1 MVTLEGKLVVRVPA
15 GQQASHARPD
25 STVALE
31 EPVTLLIIAYQRD
44 SDDIASVSI
53 SLLQTAHF
61 YAILLR
67 NKLTLTLTNTEVVPL
82 QPSIKM
88 QKHHRCK
95 VALLKNRVVL

>member
-31 EPVTLLIIAYQRD
+31 EPVTLLVIAYQRD

-61 YAILLR
+61 YAILL
-67 NKLTLTLTNTEVVPL
+67 LYYPL
-82 QPSIKM
+82 LYYTILFFEAPQRGFSHTPNLKIK
-88 QKHHRCK
+88 
-95 VALLKNRVVL
+95 